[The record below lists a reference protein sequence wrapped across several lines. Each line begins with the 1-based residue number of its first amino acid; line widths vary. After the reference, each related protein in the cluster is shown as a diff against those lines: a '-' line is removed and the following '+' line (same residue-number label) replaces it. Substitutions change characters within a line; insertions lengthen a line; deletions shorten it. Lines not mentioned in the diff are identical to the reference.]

1 MKVNTSVILTVNDK
15 QYTLKFDIKALLT
28 LEQLISTKNITKMM
42 GNPPLSHADTV
53 NCLYVGLMAEQP
65 SVTPKKAMQ
74 ITENWLKNNTM
85 INLQKIIMN
94 AMVKAGAVGNT
105 GNVEDNEAEDDPG
118 K

>member
-1 MKVNTSVILTVNDK
+1 MKTNTSVILTVNDK

-28 LEQLISTKNITKMM
+28 LEQLISTHNITKMM
-42 GNPPLSHADTV
+42 VNPPLSHADTV
-53 NCLYVGLMAEQP
+53 NCLYVGLMAEHP
-65 SVTPKKAMQ
+65 SMTPKKAMQ

-94 AMVKAGAVGNT
+94 ALTKASAVGNAE
-105 GNVEDNEAEDDPG
+105 NADDNEAEAEPG

>member
-53 NCLYVGLMAEQP
+53 ACMLV
-65 SVTPKKAMQ
+65 
-74 ITENWLKNNTM
+74 
-85 INLQKIIMN
+85 
-94 AMVKAGAVGNT
+94 
-105 GNVEDNEAEDDPG
+105 
-118 K
+118 